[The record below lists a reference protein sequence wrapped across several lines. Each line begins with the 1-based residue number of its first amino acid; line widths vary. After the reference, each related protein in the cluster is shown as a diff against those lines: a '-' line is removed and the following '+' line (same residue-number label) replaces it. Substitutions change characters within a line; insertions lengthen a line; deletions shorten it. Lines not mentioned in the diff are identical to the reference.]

1 MLRWRVRRYS
11 DEEKKWKNGAQW
23 RMSIKD
29 AIIRTTSKSHAP
41 SLVDEAFGKYDNRE
55 DEDEDSQKKKGRDE
69 TEIRFVASPTKKK

>member
-29 AIIRTTSKSHAP
+29 AIIRTTSKSRAP
-41 SLVDEAFGKYDNRE
+41 SLGDEAFGKYDNRE